1 MSFSYQ
7 GLVPNPKD
15 DLTNLIQLPTS
26 HILPASALW
35 RLQHS
40 SLTLIGGVA
49 FTLGS
54 YQYLPWKD
62 GQGGSLFVLGSVA
75 LFCADLMNWWS
86 NRVGCACDARYRGDL
101 EDKLGMDLDHA
112 DSPQGQFQ
120 RAEAGL
126 NYFLTLCGSLL
137 YVVGCVLFDT
147 REVAVGDVIFIPG
160 SVVLM
165 LSGGGKCAVWGA
177 RVTDGEPCLTSQTL
191 LISAYAWG
199 QMAASGWE
207 LRASWQAA
215 CSSYPAWTAQT
226 STSCAPR
233 SYSSVAAACSR
244 SAV

>member
-15 DLTNLIQLPTS
+15 DLTNLIQPPVS
-26 HILPASALW
+26 HILPLSALW
-35 RLQHS
+35 RMQHS
-40 SLTLIGGVA
+40 SLTLIGGIA
-49 FTLGS
+49 FSLGS

-86 NRVGCACDARYRGDL
+86 NRVGCACDARYREDL
-101 EDKLGMDLDHA
+101 EEKLGMDLDPA
-112 DSPQGQFQ
+112 GSPQGQFQ

-126 NYFLTLCGSLL
+126 NYFLTLSGSLL

-165 LSGGGKCAVWGA
+165 LSEGWKVKRLGSTCNGRRTLFDLANLSHKRLRVGA
-177 RVTDGEPCLTSQTL
+177 DGCIWL
-191 LISAYAWG
+191 G
-199 QMAASGWE
+199 
-207 LRASWQAA
+207 AA
-215 CSSYPAWTAQT
+215 CFLAG
-226 STSCAPR
+226 
-233 SYSSVAAACSR
+233 SVLFLPMY
-244 SAV
+244 VLLNY